1 MDEVIRFLTEYG
13 AIVLFTVIL
22 LEQLGLPLPS
32 QLFLIA
38 AGALVGAGKL
48 ALPLT
53 LFAAVIAAVIPDI
66 LWFELGRRRGG
77 SILALLCRI
86 SLEPDTCKIKT
97 ERAYARFGLRS
108 LLFSK
113 FLPGY
118 STAAPPL
125 AGVFGA
131 PYARFLFFDVAG
143 AVIWVI
149 AYMGL
154 GALFS
159 NQIEQVAAY
168 AAEWGFWALVVVATI
183 LAAYIVC
190 KYFIRRALI
199 HRLLIGRITTDELKQ
214 MIEAGG
220 KPAIVDLRHKLE
232 FELSPFGIPG
242 AVWIDPDE
250 IEQRLE
256 DIPRDRDVVLYC
268 S

>member
-1 MDEVIRFLTEYG
+1 MDEVIQFLTEYG
-13 AIVLFTVIL
+13 VTVLFTVIL

-32 QLFLIA
+32 QFFLIA

-48 ALPLT
+48 TFPLT
-53 LFAAVIAAVIPDI
+53 AVAAVIAAVIADI

-97 ERAYARFGLRS
+97 ERAYARLGLRS

-118 STAAPPL
+118 STVAPPL
-125 AGVFGA
+125 AGIFGA
-131 PYARFLFFDVAG
+131 PYARFLFFDLAG

-149 AYMGL
+149 AFMGL
-154 GALFS
+154 GQLFS

-199 HRLLIGRITTDELKQ
+199 RRLLIGRITTDELKQ

-232 FELSPFGIPG
+232 FEMSPLGIPG

-256 DIPRDRDVVLYC
+256 EIPRDRDVVLYC